1 MERCIAYRCTR
12 PSYAGMTRREMV
24 CDTASHLEEKFSSSG
39 YVQYDEMYTRTFG
52 PTMERLRAE
61 VDAVVNDKELFVDR
75 VLREK
80 DHVFTK
86 YGR

>member
-1 MERCIAYRCTR
+1 MDRCIAYRCTK
-12 PSYAGMTRREMV
+12 PSYGDFSRREMAL
-24 CDTASHLEEKFSSSG
+24 DIASHLEEKYSSGG
-39 YVQYDEMYTRTFG
+39 YVQYDELYTRTFG
-52 PTMERLRAE
+52 ATMERLRAE
-61 VDAVVNDKELFVDR
+61 VDDVVNDKELFVDR